1 MAEAVFVRDAILA
14 GSFIRHV
21 EIHDELGS
29 TNDRAAELASNVDLR
44 LPALITAKVQ
54 MAGRGRGHHTWWSSS
69 GSLTFSVIVHPATMG
84 IPAADWPRLSLA
96 TGVAV
101 CDALQLELDEKQAL
115 IEPERRGAARVAIKW
130 PNDVIL
136 DGAKVA
142 GILIESRGAGVAKD
156 RLTIG
161 IGINVNNSWR
171 SAPRD
176 AGPDGIALCDA
187 TFRNHD
193 LQSILLRVLNALN
206 LRLQQLAANDA
217 GLPAAWS
224 QLCWLTEQQVEVQN
238 NREWIDGVC
247 LGIAED
253 GALLVENVYGTHR
266 IISGSVRA
274 L

>member
-14 GSFIRHV
+14 QSFIRHV

-29 TNDRAAELASNVDLR
+29 TNDRAAELAADADLT
-44 LPALITAKVQ
+44 LPALILAKRQ
-54 MAGRGRGHHTWWSSS
+54 TAGRGRGKHTWWSSA
-69 GSLTFSVIVHPATMG
+69 GSLTFSVIVNPASMG
-84 IPAADWPRLSLA
+84 IPAADWPRLSLT
-96 TGVAV
+96 TGVAM
-101 CDALQLELDEKQAL
+101 CDALQREIGEKQDL
-115 IEPERRGAARVAIKW
+115 VDSERRGAVRVAIKW

-142 GILIESRGAGVAKD
+142 GILIESRGAGAAKD

-161 IGINVNNSWR
+161 IGINVNNTWR

-187 TFRNHD
+187 TCHEHD
-193 LQSILLRVLNALN
+193 LQSILLRVLNALDS
-206 LRLQQLAANDA
+206 RLQQLAANDT
-217 GLPAAWS
+217 GLPATWS
-224 QLCWLTEQQVEVQN
+224 QLCWLTEQEVEVEN
-238 NREWIDGVC
+238 NREWTDGVC
-247 LGIAED
+247 VGIADD